1 MKTELVVRS
10 LRSGVTGMMEKIAKA
25 LACAGEMVMT
35 GIVIALLTVLMAVD
49 LAVELICVQEKG
61 GMR

>member
-1 MKTELVVRS
+1 
-10 LRSGVTGMMEKIAKA
+10 MMEKIAKA